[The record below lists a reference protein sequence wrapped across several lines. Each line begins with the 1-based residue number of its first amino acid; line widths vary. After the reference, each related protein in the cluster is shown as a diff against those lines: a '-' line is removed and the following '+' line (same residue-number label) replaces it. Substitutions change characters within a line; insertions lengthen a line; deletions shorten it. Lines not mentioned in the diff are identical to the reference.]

1 MWEQSRLLVV
11 LNYAALSFA
20 VVMALWGTERIAWR
34 LETLRAITSNVL
46 DVNSSKQFREI
57 NSVSAPLIASAAA
70 AIAFALSALIADGW
84 AAAILRGATW
94 FVLGAALWTF
104 VWTYVSLQLGLD
116 CLGRERLHPDAARVD
131 STLGL
136 RPLGAVA
143 FTGLWMLV
151 VWLVPILLT
160 GLRTS

>member
-1 MWEQSRLLVV
+1 MGAGSVAERRPNLLLETGERSAVWEQSRLLVV

-70 AIAFALSALIADGW
+70 AIAFALSALIADG
-84 AAAILRGATW
+84 
-94 FVLGAALWTF
+94 
-104 VWTYVSLQLGLD
+104 
-116 CLGRERLHPDAARVD
+116 
-131 STLGL
+131 
-136 RPLGAVA
+136 
-143 FTGLWMLV
+143 
-151 VWLVPILLT
+151 
-160 GLRTS
+160 